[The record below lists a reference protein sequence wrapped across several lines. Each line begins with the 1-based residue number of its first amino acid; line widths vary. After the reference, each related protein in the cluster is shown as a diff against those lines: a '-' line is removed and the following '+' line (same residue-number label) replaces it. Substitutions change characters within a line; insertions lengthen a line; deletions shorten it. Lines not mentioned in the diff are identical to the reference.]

1 MSLTPLD
8 RNAIR
13 QSFNRAASSYDH
25 HAVLQREV
33 ESRLLERI
41 EFQRNVPAMILDLGS
56 GTGSGSHALATLF
69 QDASVI
75 ALDWAPAMLAK
86 ARVRDGT
93 NNGTNDGTGTG
104 SARNPYP
111 LCADMHALPLAARSV
126 DLVFSNLALQ
136 WSYDLPA
143 IFREFRRI
151 MKADAMLVF
160 TCFGPDT
167 LYELKQA
174 WRAVDDLPH
183 VNDYPDMH
191 DIGDEMLAAGF
202 REPVMDAERL
212 KLEYPDVLSLMR
224 DLKGIG
230 AHNVASQRAHGLTG
244 KDHLRLMLDA
254 YEQYRQNDRY
264 PASYEVIYGTAFAP
278 AEGQPV
284 KSPDGDVATFSVEA
298 LLSSSRNRKQS

>member
-1 MSLTPLD
+1 MSLTQLD
-8 RNAIR
+8 KNAIR

-25 HAVLQREV
+25 YAVLQREV

-41 EFQRNVPAMILDLGS
+41 EFQRLEPAVILDLGC
-56 GTGSGSHALATLF
+56 GTGSASRTLATQF
-69 QDASVI
+69 QQASVI

-86 ARVRDGT
+86 VRAKASAESMSMNIPAR
-93 NNGTNDGTGTG
+93 
-104 SARNPYP
+104 
-111 LCADMHALPLAARSV
+111 LCADMHSLPLAPRSV
-126 DLVFSNLALQ
+126 DLVFSSLALQ

-151 MKADAMLVF
+151 MKPDAMLVF

-191 DIGDEMLAAGF
+191 DIGDELLAAGY

-212 KLEYPDVLSLMR
+212 TLEYPDVMSLMR
-224 DLKGIG
+224 ELKGMG
-230 AHNVASQRAHGLTG
+230 AHNVATQRLHGLTG
-244 KDHLRLMLDA
+244 KTRLKGMLQA
-254 YEQYRQNDRY
+254 YEQFRRDDRY

-284 KSPDGDVATFSVEA
+284 KTPDGDVATFSIEA
-298 LLSSSRNRKQS
+298 LRSRSKTRGSS

>member
-41 EFQRNVPAMILDLGS
+41 DFLRNEPATILDLGC
-56 GTGSGSHALATLF
+56 GTGSASRTLATRF
-69 QDASVI
+69 QAANLI

-86 ARVRDGT
+86 ARACDGVNPGAT
-93 NNGTNDGTGTG
+93 
-104 SARNPYP
+104 RNLHPNLHP

-167 LYELKQA
+167 LYELKRA
-174 WRAVDDLPH
+174 WRAVDELPH

-191 DIGDEMLAAGF
+191 DIGDEMMAAGF

-230 AHNVASQRAHGLTG
+230 AHNVASRRAHGLTG
-244 KDHLRLMLDA
+244 KDHLKLMLDA
-254 YEQYRQNDRY
+254 YEQFRRNDRY

-284 KSPDGDVATFSVEA
+284 KSADGDVATFSVEA
-298 LLSSSRNRKQS
+298 LLSRSRNRKSS

>member
-8 RNAIR
+8 KNAISL
-13 QSFNRAASSYDH
+13 SFDRAASSYDH
-25 HAVLQREV
+25 HAVLQREI

-41 EFQRNVPAMILDLGS
+41 EFRRIEPRMILDLGC
-56 GTGSGSHALATLF
+56 GTGSASHTLATRF
-69 QDASVI
+69 KQAIVI

-86 ARVRDGT
+86 VGAGAETDPDGELF
-93 NNGTNDGTGTG
+93 
-104 SARNPYP
+104 P
-111 LCADMHALPLAARSV
+111 LCADMHVLPLAASSA
-126 DLVFSNLALQ
+126 DLIFSNLALQ

-160 TCFGPDT
+160 SCFGPDT
-167 LYELKQA
+167 LNELKQA
-174 WRAVDDLPH
+174 WRAVDKLPH

-212 KLEYPDVLSLMR
+212 TLEYPDVMSLMR
-224 DLKGIG
+224 ELKGLG
-230 AHNVASQRAHGLTG
+230 EHNVASQRFRGLTG
-244 KDHLRLMLDA
+244 KDRLKAMLEA
-254 YEQYRQNDRY
+254 YEQFRCNERY
-264 PASYEVIYGTAFAP
+264 PASFEVIYGVAFAP

-284 KSPDGDVATFSVEA
+284 KTPDGDVATFSVDA
-298 LLSSSRNRKQS
+298 LRSSSKNRSP

>member
-8 RNAIR
+8 KAAIR
-13 QSFNRAASSYDH
+13 SSFDRAASTYDDS
-25 HAVLQREV
+25 AVLQREI

-41 EFQRNVPAMILDLGS
+41 EFQRYEPRTILDLGC
-56 GTGSGSHALATLF
+56 GTGS
-69 QDASVI
+69 ASRVI
-75 ALDWAPAMLAK
+75 AGRYSRANVVALDWAPAMLGRIDPGPEGGGQA
-86 ARVRDGT
+86 AE
-93 NNGTNDGTGTG
+93 NLN
-104 SARNPYP
+104 P

-143 IFREFRRI
+143 VFREFRRI

-160 TCFGPDT
+160 TSFGPDT

-174 WRAVDDLPH
+174 WRSVDELPH
-183 VNDYPDMH
+183 VNDHPDMH
-191 DIGDEMLAAGF
+191 DVGDELLAAGF

-212 KLEYPDVLSLMR
+212 TLEYADVMSLMR
-224 DLKGIG
+224 ELKAIG
-230 AHNVASQRAHGLTG
+230 AHNVARNRRHGLTG
-244 KDHLRLMLDA
+244 KASLKEMLNS
-254 YEQYRQNDRY
+254 YEAFKRGDRY

-284 KSPDGDVATFSVEA
+284 KTPGGDVATFSIDA
-298 LLSSSRNRKQS
+298 LRSGSKNRGSS

>member
-13 QSFNRAASSYDH
+13 QSFNRAASSYDQ
-25 HAVLQREV
+25 HAVLQHEI

-41 EFQRNVPAMILDLGS
+41 EFQRIEPVTILDLGC
-56 GTGSGSHALATLF
+56 GTGSASRSLASRF
-69 QDASVI
+69 QQANVI

-86 ARVRDGT
+86 
-93 NNGTNDGTGTG
+93 TGAYEDTG
-104 SARNPYP
+104 PGSSGGLHP
-111 LCADMHALPLAARSV
+111 LCADMHALPLAARCV
-126 DLVFSNLALQ
+126 DLVFSNLAFP

-143 IFREFRRI
+143 IFRECRRI

-167 LYELKQA
+167 LYELKRA

-212 KLEYPDVLSLMR
+212 RLEYPDVLSLMR
-224 DLKGIG
+224 ELKGTG
-230 AHNVASQRAHGLTG
+230 AHNVANQRAHGLTG
-244 KDHLRLMLDA
+244 KGHLKSMLEA
-254 YEQYRQNDRY
+254 YEQFRRNARY

-284 KSPDGDVATFSVEA
+284 KTPDGDIATFSVDA
-298 LLSSSRNRKQS
+298 LLSRSRNRKVS